1 MEDSFIQHRVDDLIK
16 YFWKYGY
23 LTISRKYGT
32 YLPEPKRVGD
42 YQVDA
47 IGKQKK
53 KYAIGIIL
61 LPDELD
67 DPKIFAKLDFLATR
81 NTKYSN
87 RRVTLFLGV
96 SSNLLNK
103 AKLIISELSE
113 EARKNIKLVGIP
125 DEKFKNYSS
134 R

>member
-125 DEKFKNYSS
+125 NEKFKNYSS

>member
-1 MEDSFIQHRVDDLIK
+1 MHNTNLQHRVDDLIK

-32 YLPEPKRVGD
+32 YLPEPKQVGN
-42 YQVDA
+42 YQIDA

-67 DPKIFAKLDFLATR
+67 NPSIFAKLDFLATR

-87 RRVTLFLGV
+87 RRVTLFLGIPD
-96 SSNLLNK
+96 NLINK
-103 AKLIISELSE
+103 AKLIISELSD

-125 DEKFKNYSS
+125 DDKFKNYSH